1 MAVQFAPNT
10 RLLIASGA
18 VEYSTRRMIILHLHY
33 NFCGAVPGEWE
44 NFASFLT
51 LFLGAKA
58 KLFPP
63 SNISF
68 VAYINILRF
77 FGCARTDFKRNSSRF
92 FMVVERACQR
102 TCLI

>member
-58 KLFPP
+58 
-63 SNISF
+63 
-68 VAYINILRF
+68 ILRF